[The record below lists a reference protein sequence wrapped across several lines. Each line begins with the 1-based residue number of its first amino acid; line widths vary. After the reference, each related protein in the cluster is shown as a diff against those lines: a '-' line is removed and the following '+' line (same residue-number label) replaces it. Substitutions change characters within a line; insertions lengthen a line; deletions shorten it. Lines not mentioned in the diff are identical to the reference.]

1 MNKSTFKKQFPDVSV
16 QEITLEKVLSR
27 KDKEEIVYKLVTGLN
42 TGLITYEDSGRSLKI
57 FTSYRLKHAID
68 RMTKGSPALDE
79 NSGRVGTITSEQP
92 FILGCEMCIRV
103 DFGDSSD
110 VYACSYFAKQF

>member
-16 QEITLEKVLSR
+16 QVITLEKVLSR
-27 KDKEEIVYKLVTGLN
+27 KDKEEFVSKLVAGLN

-68 RMTKGSPALDE
+68 GMTKGSQVLDE

-92 FILGCEMCIRV
+92 FICGCEMCIRV

-110 VYACSYFAKQF
+110 VYACTYFAK

>member
-27 KDKEEIVYKLVTGLN
+27 KDKEEIVSKLVAGLN
-42 TGLITYEDSGRSLKI
+42 TGLITYEDGGRSLKI

-68 RMTKGSPALDE
+68 GMTKGAKVLDE
-79 NSGRVGTITSEQP
+79 NSGRFGMVTSEQP